1 MIKVTINGNI
11 GTDIEQD
18 ETRGGTKTASFR
30 LASNDRR
37 FNGESKEWEDKGSTS
52 WVNVTAYGTRADE
65 VLKFSKGDLVVI
77 TGHQE
82 VRDFERKDGSHGT
95 AVEVTVN
102 SIKNQLGADEP
113 DAE

>member
-37 FNGESKEWEDKGSTS
+37 YNTDSQEWEDKGTTS
-52 WVNVTAYGTRADE
+52 WVNVTAYGKRAEE
-65 VLKFSKGDLVVI
+65 VLAFAKGDLVVI
-77 TGHQE
+77 TGTQE
-82 VRDFERKDGSHGT
+82 VRDFERKDHSRGT
-95 AVEVTVN
+95 AVEVAVS
-102 SIKNQLGADEP
+102 SIKKQLGADE
-113 DAE
+113 DEAE